1 MILKLLSRIFGRRA
15 APATTTEPGVT
26 HGAKPEAARTS
37 ATPAARRAARAS
49 RGKGGRVDGPVM
61 VPPATHG
68 IDAKLL
74 SANATRVTRTLQ
86 DAGFKA
92 FVVGGAVRDLLLNV
106 KPKDFDVATDATPEE
121 IQRLFRRAHIIGRR
135 FRLVHVMFGADT
147 VEVSTFRAGTVTDVA
162 APAAP
167 AGEPVVQVIAPEPDG
182 RRGRRDRRPSGPL
195 QMSDEHGRVLR
206 DNVFGSQEEDAA
218 RRDFT
223 VNALFYDPATQTVID
238 YHHGVDDVKARTL
251 RMIGDPEKRYRE
263 DPVRMLRAVRFAAK
277 LDFTIDEATREPI
290 ARLAPLLENVPAAR
304 LFDEMLKLLL
314 SGHALACLKRLRAEG
329 LHHGMLPLL
338 DVVFE
343 QPLGE
348 RFVTLALQ
356 NTDERVRVGKP
367 TTPSFLFAALMWHEV
382 LKAWEESKA
391 RGEPPIQALGDAMDR
406 VLDAQTEKL
415 AIQRRYTSDMREIWG
430 LQPRLERR
438 TGRAPWRLLE
448 HPRFRAGYDFL
459 LLRAAAGEIDESLAE
474 WWTRFIDADAEGR
487 EALQADP
494 GVVDTGGGPAKR
506 KRKRKKKASIDGA
519 ATSVDRADD
528 GDRTEPAREFD
539 HRFDDAD
546 ERASADATDDTAAVT
561 PPALHR
567 APRPVTDAAEAAAS
581 PETDA
586 VDATKT
592 SAAGGAGEAS
602 PPRKPRRRR
611 TPKPAGDGSTES
623 PPADFDPTRE

>member
-1 MILKLLSRIFGRRA
+1 
-15 APATTTEPGVT
+15 
-26 HGAKPEAARTS
+26 
-37 ATPAARRAARAS
+37 
-49 RGKGGRVDGPVM
+49 
-61 VPPATHG
+61 
-68 IDAKLL
+68 
-74 SANATRVTRTLQ
+74 
-86 DAGFKA
+86 
-92 FVVGGAVRDLLLNV
+92 
-106 KPKDFDVATDATPEE
+106 
-121 IQRLFRRAHIIGRR
+121 IIGRR

-147 VEVSTFRAGTVTDVA
+147 IEVSTFRAGGTATDAA
-162 APAAP
+162 APSAP
-167 AGEPVVQVIAPEPDG
+167 AGEPVVQVIPPEPDG
-182 RRGRRDRRPSGPL
+182 RRRDRRDRRPTGPL

-277 LDFTIDEATREPI
+277 LQFEIDEATREPI

-329 LHHGMLPLL
+329 LHHGILPLL

-356 NTDERVRVGKP
+356 NTDDRIRVGKP

-382 LKAWEESKA
+382 LKQWGGRK
-391 RGEPPIQALGDAMDR
+391 ALGESPIPALADAMDV

-415 AIQRRYTSDMREIWG
+415 AIQRRYTADMREIWG

-438 TGRAPWRLLE
+438 VGRAPWRLLE

-459 LLRAAAGEIDESLAE
+459 LLRAAAGEIDASLAD
-474 WWTRFIDADAEGR
+474 WWTAFIEADAEGR
-487 EALQADP
+487 DVLQAEP
-494 GVVDTGGGPAKR
+494 GVTDAGATAAKR
-506 KRKRKKKASIDGA
+506 KRRRKKKSNDDG
-519 ATSVDRADD
+519 TVVPGDGEQDD
-528 GDRTEPAREFD
+528 GDT
-539 HRFDDAD
+539 DDA
-546 ERASADATDDTAAVT
+546 
-561 PPALHR
+561 PLP
-567 APRPVTDAAEAAAS
+567 
-581 PETDA
+581 DA
-586 VDATKT
+586 VPATVGDT
-592 SAAGGAGEAS
+592 GDVPAE

-611 TPKPAGDGSTES
+611 VRKPAGGTNGANDAAPTPSDGGY
-623 PPADFDPTRE
+623 DPSHE